1 MYELVTMLSMLL
13 NVFQGKKAEKKPE
26 EKSPAEEVT
35 KKSEWN
41 SFIKSS
47 AAKTCIKECNNKILK
62 KTGITGVSLVTD
74 IMRLAHRQP
83 DIKSDEDIV
92 KTTNEIVDK
101 FVGGARLENIIAAR
115 FKAMPEKIMKDIKS
129 IVGGKGK
136 SKKAA

>member
-1 MYELVTMLSMLL
+1 MLSTLL
-13 NVFQGKKAEKKPE
+13 NAFQGKKAEKKPE
-26 EKSPAEEVT
+26 EKAPAEEVT
-35 KKSEWN
+35 KKTEWN

-74 IMRLAHRQP
+74 IMKLAHRQS
-83 DIKSDEDIV
+83 DITSDKEVI

-101 FVGGARLENIIAAR
+101 FVGGARLENLIAAR

-129 IVGGKGK
+129 IMGKG